1 MQRTHSRAG
10 LVSSLLMLAALAGA
24 GCGDDGLEAVSAQL
38 AEIES
43 EVERARTEVERSD
56 AQASQAGDAL
66 EQAREALEEAEQRL
80 ADARQRVAKAAS
92 DAAVF
97 RAVQQRLLDEADLK
111 GVAISAR
118 VQRRT
123 VTLEGSVPNET
134 LKKRAQEVASGA
146 TGVETVINQI
156 TVDVAAPPR

>member
-1 MQRTHSRAG
+1 MQTTRRRAG
-10 LVSSLLMLAALAGA
+10 LVFSLLMLAALAGA
-24 GCGDDGLEAVSAQL
+24 GCGDDGLEAVSAHL

-43 EVERARTEVERSD
+43 EVEQARMDVERSD

-66 EQAREALEEAEQRL
+66 ERARASLEEAEQRL
-80 ADARQRVAKAAS
+80 ADARERVAKAAN
-92 DAAVF
+92 DAVVF
-97 RAVQQRLLDEADLK
+97 RAVQRRLLDEEDLE

>member
-1 MQRTHSRAG
+1 MQRTRRAG
-10 LVSSLLMLAALAGA
+10 LVSSLLTLAALVGA
-24 GCGDDGLEAVSAQL
+24 GCGDDGLEAVSVQL
-38 AEIES
+38 GEIES
-43 EVERARTEVERSD
+43 EVEQARVNVEQAD

-66 EQAREALEEAEQRL
+66 ERAREALGEAEQRL
-80 ADARQRVAKAAS
+80 ADARERVAKVAS
-92 DAAVF
+92 DAVVF
-97 RAVQQRLLDEADLK
+97 RAVQQRLLDEGDLA

-123 VTLEGSVPNET
+123 VTLEGNVPNET

-156 TVDVAAPPR
+156 SVDVAAPPR

>member
-1 MQRTHSRAG
+1 MQRTRRAG
-10 LVSSLLMLAALAGA
+10 LVSSLLMLAALAGS

-43 EVERARTEVERSD
+43 EVEQARVEVERSD
-56 AQASQAGDAL
+56 AEASKAGNAL
-66 EQAREALEEAEQRL
+66 ERAREALEEAEQRF
-80 ADARQRVAKAAS
+80 ADASKRVAKAAS
-92 DAAVF
+92 DAVVF
-97 RAVQQRLLDEADLK
+97 RAVQQRLLDDGDLE

-123 VTLEGSVPNET
+123 VTLEGSVPNEA
-134 LKKRAQEVASGA
+134 LKKRAQGVASGA

-156 TVDVAAPPR
+156 TIDVAAPPR

>member
-1 MQRTHSRAG
+1 MQRTRSRAS
-10 LVSSLLMLAALAGA
+10 LLSCLLMLAALAGV

-43 EVERARTEVERSD
+43 EVEQARMEVERSD
-56 AQASQAGDAL
+56 TEASKAGDAL
-66 EQAREALEEAEQRL
+66 ERAREALEEAEQRF
-80 ADARQRVAKAAS
+80 ADARKRVAKAAS
-92 DAAVF
+92 DAVVF
-97 RAVQQRLLDEADLK
+97 RAVQQRLLDEADLE

-123 VTLEGSVPNET
+123 VTLEGSVPNEL
-134 LKKRAQEVASGA
+134 LKKRAQEVALDA

>member
-1 MQRTHSRAG
+1 MQRTRRAG
-10 LVSSLLMLAALAGA
+10 LASSLLMLAVLAGS

-38 AEIES
+38 AEIENEVDQARI
-43 EVERARTEVERSD
+43 EVERRD
-56 AQASQAGDAL
+56 AEASQAGDAL
-66 EQAREALEEAEQRL
+66 ERARETLEEAEQRF
-80 ADARQRVAKAAS
+80 ADARKRVAKAAS
-92 DAAVF
+92 DAVVF
-97 RAVQQRLLDEADLK
+97 RAVQQRLLDDGDLE

-123 VTLEGSVPNET
+123 VTLEGSVPNEL